1 MTPERKSTMVS
12 ARLAT
17 ALVARV
23 DFVTRNIDNDH
34 LVTRSAAVAAA
45 LEAWL
50 PTQEERLAELGLI
63 PKKAR

>member
-1 MTPERKSTMVS
+1 MVS
-12 ARLAT
+12 ARLST
-17 ALVARV
+17 GLVARV
-23 DFVTRNIDNDH
+23 DFVTRNIDNDSV
-34 LVTRSAAVAAA
+34 VTRSAAIAAA